1 MNSNPE
7 NQHFIWKRKRKV
19 FEILENFVFQ
29 GMTSLGVAISCGQ
42 MKNCRLLTHYLN
54 ETTDTNRKHT
64 EKQAEG
70 DQMAPVNK
78 TIDITGDKIDSDTP
92 SLGSVS
98 PIADRLLNID
108 SSMCDMVKSDQLE
121 TRKSPRSAHK
131 KKVECCKKLSHE
143 LESKEKTKLA
153 ENSISES
160 TEVESDKNIQSSC
173 ETNYESKTESPL
185 KACIKKIVCKPNKKA
200 QDLKP
205 KSAENKNSDSDR
217 HKPRKALKRKLS
229 DSKLTTGDTTEEHS
243 VAKKMC
249 SAKLDKAPHAT
260 RSSRKRCQ
268 TDNDKENSILENIGG
283 DIMLGDKETDLLKL
297 DDTNLKLDDTNLKLD
312 DTDLKLDDTDLTEN
326 RGVSM
331 ELKRRKSENRLSK
344 NRTSVVRRK
353 SFKRD
358 KVSPDSCPVLQLETN
373 EVKEKRDINDD
384 TSMPVLSPNTQTI
397 FDKAKFMAKKTDTA
411 LRKSQVNIVKP

>member
-108 SSMCDMVKSDQLE
+108 SSMCDRVKTDQLE

-173 ETNYESKTESPL
+173 ETNYEGKTESPL

-205 KSAENKNSDSDR
+205 KSAENKNIDS
-217 HKPRKALKRKLS
+217 KPRKALKRKLS

-249 SAKLDKAPHAT
+249 SAKLDKTPHAT
-260 RSSRKRCQ
+260 RNSRKRCQ

-297 DDTNLKLDDTNLKLD
+297 DDTNLKLDDT
-312 DTDLKLDDTDLTEN
+312 DLTEN
-326 RGVSM
+326 TCVSM
-331 ELKRRKSENRLSK
+331 ELKRRKSENRLSR
-344 NRTSVVRRK
+344 NSALGVRRK

-373 EVKEKRDINDD
+373 EVKVKRDINDD
-384 TSMPVLSPNTQTI
+384 TMPVLSPNTQTI
-397 FDKAKFMAKKTDTA
+397 FERAKFMAKKTDTA

>member
-1 MNSNPE
+1 
-7 NQHFIWKRKRKV
+7 
-19 FEILENFVFQ
+19 
-29 GMTSLGVAISCGQ
+29 MTSLGVAISCGQ

-108 SSMCDMVKSDQLE
+108 SSMCDMVKTDQLE

-173 ETNYESKTESPL
+173 ETNYEGKTESPL

-200 QDLKP
+200 QNLKP
-205 KSAENKNSDSDR
+205 KFAENKNSDSDG

-229 DSKLTTGDTTEEHS
+229 DDKLTGGDTTEEHS

-249 SAKLDKAPHAT
+249 SAKLDKTPHAT

-283 DIMLGDKETDLLKL
+283 DIMMSDKETDLLKL
-297 DDTNLKLDDTNLKLD
+297 DDMN
-312 DTDLKLDDTDLTEN
+312 LKLDDTDLTEN
-326 RGVSM
+326 TGVSM
-331 ELKRRKSENRLSK
+331 ELKRRKSENRLSR
-344 NRTSVVRRK
+344 NSALGVRRK

-384 TSMPVLSPNTQTI
+384 TMPVLSPNTQTI

>member
-1 MNSNPE
+1 MNTSPE
-7 NQHFIWKRKRKV
+7 NQHFIWKRKGKV
-19 FEILENFVFQ
+19 FAILENLPYMKLVFQ

-42 MKNCRLLTHYLN
+42 MKNCRLFTHYLN
-54 ETTDTNRKHT
+54 ETTDSNRKT
-64 EKQAEG
+64 IENQGEG

-78 TIDITGDKIDSDTP
+78 TIDITGDKVDSDTH

-108 SSMCDMVKSDQLE
+108 SSMCDRVKTDQLE
-121 TRKSPRSAHK
+121 QRKSPRSAQK
-131 KKVECCKKLSHE
+131 KKVECCKKIYHE
-143 LESKEKTKLA
+143 LELKEKTKLA

-160 TEVESDKNIQSSC
+160 TEVESDKNIQSSW
-173 ETNYESKTESPL
+173 ETNYEGKTKSSP
-185 KACIKKIVCKPNKKA
+185 KACMKKIVCKPNKKE

-205 KSAENKNSDSDR
+205 KWAENKNSESDG

-229 DSKLTTGDTTEEHS
+229 DDKLTTGDTTEEHS
-243 VAKKMC
+243 VSKKMC
-249 SAKLDKAPHAT
+249 SAKLDKTPHAT

-268 TDNDKENSILENIGG
+268 TDNDKENSILENICG

-297 DDTNLKLDDTNLKLD
+297 DDT
-312 DTDLKLDDTDLTEN
+312 DLTEN
-326 RGVSM
+326 TGVSM
-331 ELKRRKSENRLSK
+331 ELKRRKSESRLSK